1 MFLNL
6 IAWLVDEEEQIG
18 NRADENAVAGIEMNL
33 IQGLLIW
40 IFCLVVAPGIFL
52 LGAIHTWRQRQEK

>member
-1 MFLNL
+1 MFVQSTGNGNLFLNV

-33 IQGLLIW
+33 IQRLINLD
-40 IFCLVVAPGIFL
+40 F
-52 LGAIHTWRQRQEK
+52 